1 MNSPGLNC
9 DTVVSDSESDLDQ
22 PMHVAVTT
30 AVNVKAVETFH
41 LNAFDIINMVFKTQF
56 M

>member
-1 MNSPGLNC
+1 ML
-9 DTVVSDSESDLDQ
+9 
-22 PMHVAVTT
+22 VAVTT

-41 LNAFDIINMVFKTQF
+41 LTAFDIINMASTTQF